1 MDTPNLQGITPMRN
15 IESDMVYF
23 RRLAVRCR
31 MVSQECFERRAHEE
45 FHKLAEEFAD
55 KAETLART
63 YYHVLV
69 A

>member
-1 MDTPNLQGITPMRN
+1 MPN

-31 MVSQECFERRAHEE
+31 MASQECFEHRAHEE